1 MNSNAQSLLSRLFW
15 NLPWLIRYPGWRVK
29 ELIRR
34 ATEEVDSP
42 HLIILVAN
50 HFEPGY
56 KEEPNQGGELGAP
69 MSEETQMVRLENWC
83 EMASAIGHEIKDH
96 DGMPF
101 RHTNFYPAEQY
112 YKSLLDRLAA
122 LQAEG
127 FGEVEIHLHHGA
139 ERPDSAD
146 NFTRVLTEFRD
157 RLVEDHNCLSRP
169 IEGGPPM
176 YAFVHGNWAL
186 ANSANNRFCGVDTEM
201 QILRDTGCYA
211 DFTLPSAPD
220 RSQVPRLNAIYEC
233 GQPLDQRMPHYS
245 GPGLKVGSRPSLPV
259 IFTGPLVFDWLRRM
273 SGLPLPGLE
282 SGALTA
288 RNPVNVNRVNL
299 WRQARITVTGRPEWV
314 FVKLYCHGFFPEDQS
329 AVIGSEMH
337 RSLDRL
343 LEFAEQTRKFKLHF
357 VTPRE
362 AFNIVLAAVDGHS
375 GEPSQ
380 YRNYY
385 LRSIM
390 DEGEAVSRMRA

>member
-1 MNSNAQSLLSRLFW
+1 MKNEGLLTRLFL

-29 ELIRR
+29 ELIER
-34 ATEEVDSP
+34 ATHDVDSP

-50 HFEPGY
+50 HFEPAY
-56 KEEPNQGGELGAP
+56 NEEQNANGWLGVP
-69 MSEETQMVRLENWC
+69 MSEEDQMARLEHWC
-83 EMASAIGHEIKDH
+83 EMATAIGREIKDQ

-122 LQAEG
+122 LQSEG
-127 FGEVEIHLHHGA
+127 FGEVEIHLHHGVKQ
-139 ERPDSAD
+139 PDSAE
-146 NFTRVLTEFRD
+146 NFTKVLTEFRD

-169 IEGGPPM
+169 VTGGPPM

-233 GQPLDQRMPHYS
+233 GYPLDRRVPHYS
-245 GPGLKVGSRPSLPV
+245 GPGLKVGRRPSLPV
-259 IFTGPLVFDWLRRM
+259 IFTGPLVLDWRRRL
-273 SGLPLPGLE
+273 SGLPVPRLE

-288 RNPVNVNRVNL
+288 RSPVDIDRASL
-299 WRQARITVTGRPEWV
+299 WRRARITVHGRPEWV
-314 FVKLYCHGFFPEDQS
+314 FAKLYCHGFFPEDQA
-329 AVIGSEMH
+329 AVIGSDMRRNLE
-337 RSLDRL
+337 RL
-343 LEFAEQTRKFKLHF
+343 LNFADQTSKFKVHF
-357 VTPRE
+357 VTARE
-362 AFNIVLAAVDGHS
+362 AFNIALAAVDGHS

-385 LRSIM
+385 LRPIM
-390 DEGEAVSRMRA
+390 DQEEAVSTRMRA